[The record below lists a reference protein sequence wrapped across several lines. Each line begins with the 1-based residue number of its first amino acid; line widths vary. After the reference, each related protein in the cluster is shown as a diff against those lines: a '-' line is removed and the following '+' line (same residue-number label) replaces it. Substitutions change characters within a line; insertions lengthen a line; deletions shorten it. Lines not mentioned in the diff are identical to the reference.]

1 MTVRIGDIAFDCDDA
16 IKVATFWSGV
26 LQRPLDTS
34 TQRTVRSIFGTDGER
49 HRHLVNPGPR
59 CESTR

>member
-26 LQRPLDTS
+26 LQRRS
-34 TQRTVRSIFGTDGER
+34 TLQRSALFARSSEPTVNGTGIW
-49 HRHLVNPGPR
+49 
-59 CESTR
+59 